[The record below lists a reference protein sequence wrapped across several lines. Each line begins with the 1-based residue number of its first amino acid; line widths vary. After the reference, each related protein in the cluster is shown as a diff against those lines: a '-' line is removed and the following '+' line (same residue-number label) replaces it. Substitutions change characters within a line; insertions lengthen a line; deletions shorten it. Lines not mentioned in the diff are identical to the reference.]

1 MSFASRYVYYATMFL
16 GLMILLAAFSS
27 INYFYQ
33 SPNPPTASGNIQ
45 YGLSSYNITI
55 SPQSVMTFAKTQNF
69 TPLSDL
75 VKDNF
80 MPILNENEYGKNII
94 TAIKKILS
102 LNASLIAPVPY
113 WEAED
118 LAQFLN
124 ASFTGYKILH
134 SYTIPLFPNE
144 SWTQNY
150 LSFNIT
156 KFNVTIYNN
165 SYTPSTNVSYSLSI
179 INKTI
184 VSLKSETYN
193 IWPGGSFSEEGFY
206 NVYGNSYSIT
216 SSYPYVSG
224 NELVFVPA
232 QTASSGLIY
241 FSKNLYIQGGI
252 SVALIGGATES
263 NTYTVADGF
272 YIGIAYGHITSWA
285 FNIPSV
291 QKTVYGSGYPY
302 SGSVAFPANTY
313 AIIAQYDPLGPDVN
327 FFISNGNVKY
337 QISYVGL
344 NVYYN
349 LGQLIYFNVTLDNG
363 IVTAYIENLNTG
375 QSVKL
380 SVSLT
385 NFYWYPKLQPGLYT
399 IYLGGAT
406 GTADANWYVNSASM
420 YYKVPY
426 FIQNSTVFLQ
436 GNGYTYN
443 GTVPLTWL
451 QNNTEYYILRQGDGP
466 YTFSLKYVMLGNK
479 SYNEFVKVFAND
491 TLEMFMRYY
500 NIIVIRN
507 YTGLIG
513 WINATSIVIQ
523 NQYGGLNYTLKF
535 SWNIKTYPVPDY
547 IIHHSPASSI
557 FNNNSYAF
565 EYLEWAEY
573 RLLADE
579 IYNFTIQF
587 TENVTQ
593 HLNYNYTKF
602 WRDEAYAITV
612 ELLSQNIHNISAKY
626 KHQFPIQTLW
636 DGNGTQYEANENLAL
651 ILENLM
657 SVNITVG
664 QHYNITSFYP
674 VYGYWI
680 SNWSYVYVN
689 VQNLPQFWINNT
701 VFLQYNYTYLTDMGS
716 IYKYFSYW
724 QIPNGTYNNVTLY
737 SPLPTRIIF
746 HYGTYYLNITPIEFY
761 NITSTL
767 ELIYNDSAEYK
778 IY

>member
-1 MSFASRYVYYATMFL
+1 MFL

-55 SPQSVMTFAKTQNF
+55 SPHDVLTYAEAQNF

-75 VKDNF
+75 TKDNF
-80 MPILNENEYGKNII
+80 IPILKYGNTNII

-124 ASFTGYKILH
+124 ASFVGYKILH
-134 SYTIPLFPNE
+134 SYTIPLSPNENE

-156 KFNVTIYNN
+156 KFNITVYNN
-165 SYTPSTNVSYSLSI
+165 SYAPSTNISYSLSI

-184 VSLKSETYN
+184 VFLKGTSYN

-216 SSYPYVSG
+216 SSYPFVSG

-232 QTASSGLIY
+232 QTSSSGLIY
-241 FSKNLYIQGGI
+241 FSKNLYITGGV

-263 NTYTVADGF
+263 NTPTVADGF
-272 YIGIAYGHITSWA
+272 YIGIAYGHVSSWA
-285 FNIPSV
+285 FNTPSV

-313 AIIAQYDPLGPDVN
+313 AIVVQYDPLGPNIN
-327 FFISNGNVKY
+327 FFISDGSVKY
-337 QISYVGL
+337 EISYVGL
-344 NVYYN
+344 NVHYS

-363 IVTAYIENLNTG
+363 IVTAYVSNLNTG

-385 NFYWYPKLQPGLYT
+385 SFYWYPNLQSGLYT

-406 GTADANWYVNSASM
+406 GTADANWYIDYSSM
-420 YYKVPY
+420 YYYVPY

-451 QNNTEYYILRQGDGP
+451 QNNSLYYILRKGDGP
-466 YTFSLKYVMLGNK
+466 YSFSLKYIMLGNQ
-479 SYNEFVKVFAND
+479 SYSEFVKVFAND
-491 TLEMFMRYY
+491 TLEMLMRYY
-500 NIIVIRN
+500 NIIINRN
-507 YTGLIG
+507 YTGLVG
-513 WINATSIVIQ
+513 WINATPIVIQ

-535 SWNIKTYPVPDY
+535 KIGITKYPVPEY
-547 IIHHSPASSI
+547 VVNHPPAPSV
-557 FNNNSYAF
+557 FRNNYAF
-565 EYLEWAEY
+565 EYLEWSEY
-573 RLLADE
+573 RLLAQN

-602 WRDEAYAITV
+602 WRAEAYAITV
-612 ELLSQNIHNISAKY
+612 ELLSQNIHDVSTKY
-626 KHQFPIQTLW
+626 QHQYPVQALW
-636 DGNGTQYEANENLAL
+636 DGNGTQYEANINLAL

-657 SVNITVG
+657 PVNVTIG
-664 QHYNITSFYP
+664 QHYNVTNFYP
-674 VYGYWI
+674 VSGYWI
-680 SNWSYVYVN
+680 SNWSYDYIN
-689 VQNLPQFWINNT
+689 VQNLPQYWLNNT
-701 VFLQYNYTYLTDMGS
+701 VFLQSNYTYLSDIGS
-716 IYKYFSYW
+716 TYRYFTYW

-737 SPLPTRIIF
+737 NPLPFSIIF
-746 HYGTYYLNITPIEFY
+746 HYGTYYLTITPIEFY
-761 NITSTL
+761 NITFTL
-767 ELIYNDSAEYK
+767 KLVYNDSAEYK

>member
-1 MSFASRYVYYATMFL
+1 MFL
-16 GLMILLAAFSS
+16 GLMILLAIFSN

-33 SPNPPTASGNIQ
+33 SPQPPTASGNIQ
-45 YGLSSYNITI
+45 YSLSSYNITI
-55 SPQSVMTFAKTQNF
+55 SPHNVLTYAEAQNF

-80 MPILNENEYGKNII
+80 IPVLKENGENVI

-102 LNASLIAPVPY
+102 LNASLIAPTPY

-118 LAQFLN
+118 LVQFLN

-134 SYTIPLFPNE
+134 SYTIPLSPNENE
-144 SWTQNY
+144 SWTQNF

-224 NELVFVPA
+224 NELVLVPA
-232 QTASSGLIY
+232 QTASSGLVY
-241 FSKNLYIQGGI
+241 FSKNLYMKGGI

-263 NTYTVADGF
+263 NTPTIADGF
-272 YIGIAYGHITSWA
+272 YIGIAYGYITSWA
-285 FNIPSV
+285 FNIPSI

-313 AIIAQYDPLGPDVN
+313 AIVVQYDPLGPNVN
-327 FFISNGNVKY
+327 FFISDGNVKY
-337 QISYVGL
+337 QISYDGL
-344 NVYYN
+344 NVAYN
-349 LGQLIYFNVTLDNG
+349 LGQLLYFNVTLNNG
-363 IVTAYIENLNTG
+363 IITAYVENLNTG

-385 NFYWYPKLQPGLYT
+385 SFYWYPKLQPGLYT

-406 GTADANWYVNSASM
+406 GTADANWYITNALM
-420 YYKVPY
+420 YYYVPY
-426 FIQNSTVFLQ
+426 FLQNSTVILK

-443 GTVPLTWL
+443 GTDPITWL
-451 QNNTEYYILRQGDGP
+451 QNNTEYYILRHGDGP
-466 YTFSLKYVMLGNK
+466 YYFSLKYIMLGNE
-479 SYNEFVKVFAND
+479 SYNEFVKVFTND
-491 TLEMFMRYY
+491 TLEMLMHYY
-500 NIIVIRN
+500 NIIINRN

-513 WINATSIVIQ
+513 WINASPVVVQ

-535 SWNIKTYPVPDY
+535 SWNIETFPVPSY
-547 IIHHSPASSI
+547 VIYHPPASSV
-557 FNNNSYAF
+557 FKNNYAF

-573 RLLADE
+573 RLLAE
-579 IYNFTIQF
+579 KIYNFSIQF

-593 HLNYNYTKF
+593 HLNYNYNQF
-602 WRDEAYAITV
+602 WRAEAYAITV
-612 ELLSQNIHNISAKY
+612 EMLSHDLQTNVSAKY
-626 KHQFPIQTLW
+626 QHQFPIQALW
-636 DGNGTQYEANENLAL
+636 DGNGTQYEANINLAL

-657 SVNITVG
+657 PVNVTIG
-664 QHYNITSFYP
+664 EYYNITSYSP
-674 VYGYWI
+674 VMGYWVQ
-680 SNWSYVYVN
+680 NWSYVYIN
-689 VQNLPQFWINNT
+689 VQNLPQYWINNT
-701 VFLQYNYTYLTDMGS
+701 VFLQYNYTYLTDIAS
-716 IYKYFSYW
+716 IYRYFTYW

-737 SPLPTRIIF
+737 NPLPITITF

-761 NITSTL
+761 NITVTL
-767 ELIYNDSAEYK
+767 GLAYNVSAEYK
-778 IY
+778 AY